1 VAGGGDLTA
10 VGEYGVEA
18 VQRRYNTVTARRVCA
33 MSSTRFTDVRRFD
46 SIDSTNRY
54 LLAEA
59 RSGAPEGVVAVADFQ
74 TAGRGRLGRRWEAPA
89 GSNLLLS
96 ALLRPELPVVE
107 RHLSAA
113 AMALAAAD
121 SSDRVAGVDLGLKW
135 PNDLLGPDGRKV
147 AGILAE
153 SDTPGQSGGPG
164 PAPAIVVGI
173 GINVNWPLGDA
184 DLPQD
189 LAGSV
194 SSLSRE
200 AGRELDR
207 DELLAALLDALDP
220 LVDDLGTADGR
231 SRVAEAYRSR
241 CTTIGAAV
249 RVDLAGGSFE
259 GRASGIT
266 RGGHLVVETSAGP
279 RTVVAAD
286 VVHLR
291 TTAGAPA
298 PGPAS
303 GGL

>member
-1 VAGGGDLTA
+1 
-10 VGEYGVEA
+10 
-18 VQRRYNTVTARRVCA
+18 

-59 RSGAPEGVVAVADFQ
+59 RSGAPEGVVAVAEFQ

-96 ALLRPELPVVE
+96 ALLRPELPVGE

-121 SSDRVAGVDLGLKW
+121 AAERVAGVALGLKW

-153 SDTPGQSGGPG
+153 ADAPGPAGGPG

-173 GINVNWPLGDA
+173 GINVNWPLHDA
-184 DLPQD
+184 DLPHD
-189 LAGSV
+189 LAGPA
-194 SSLSRE
+194 SSLRRE
-200 AGRELDR
+200 SGREVDR
-207 DELLAALLDALDP
+207 AELLAALLEALDP
-220 LVDDLGTADGR
+220 LVDDLATAAGR
-231 SRVAEAYRSR
+231 SRLAEAYRSR

-249 RVDLAGGSFE
+249 RVDLAGESFE
-259 GRASGIT
+259 GRASGLT
-266 RGGHLVVETSAGP
+266 GEGHLVVETSTGP

-291 TTAGAPA
+291 TPDGAPGPGPA
-298 PGPAS
+298 PGD
-303 GGL
+303 L